1 MVIKQKK
8 KIRTIP
14 QNNVLWRTNY
24 GLVLHKMTKGYML
37 MSEIIFFLTKGKK
50 MNFYSIIYGI
60 YYLAM

>member
-1 MVIKQKK
+1 
-8 KIRTIP
+8 
-14 QNNVLWRTNY
+14 
-24 GLVLHKMTKGYML
+24 ML